1 MKKIDVAIIEA
12 LTETLNKSIK
22 QYMASLG
29 SDSENTNLFK
39 MNFIKKFSDDFIFLN
54 DFIKSEVFYF
64 CSNVAFIRS
73 MSYSSSQFLQS
84 S

>member
-12 LTETLNKSIK
+12 LTEALNKSIK

-39 MNFIKKFSDDFIFLN
+39 MNFIKKLFSSIWIDKWKEYIAIVKN
-54 DFIKSEVFYF
+54 NWKKGK
-64 CSNVAFIRS
+64 
-73 MSYSSSQFLQS
+73 
-84 S
+84 

>member
-39 MNFIKKFSDDFIFLN
+39 
-54 DFIKSEVFYF
+54 
-64 CSNVAFIRS
+64 
-73 MSYSSSQFLQS
+73 
-84 S
+84 